1 MKLWKTCSKL
11 QKPLYELSKIKTMT
25 IIEFWSVRM
34 TSYWGANTRHANI
47 YQYSFNLYPHVVYS
61 LFNNWADKK
70 GCLYTSGANFAS
82 LLPKYDDKMNEA
94 NLLSYQCYA
103 SVSCIPSYD
112 VH

>member
-1 MKLWKTCSKL
+1 MKNLLKTT
-11 QKPLYELSKIKTMT
+11 KTFVWT
-25 IIEFWSVRM
+25 IENKNYDY
-34 TSYWGANTRHANI
+34 YWVLDCPNDFLLRCKYTTC
-47 YQYSFNLYPHVVYS
+47 QYLPIFIQLYPHVVYS